1 MTVEEFDIELMAL
14 VQKIDAPLAEALC
27 KGDPMGR
34 AYTSTRRLLD
44 HLVPDAGTRPPE
56 GYAVF
61 ASVSVWI
68 QRARITYESKEP
80 AAL

>member
-1 MTVEEFDIELMAL
+1 MTVEQFDVELAAL
-14 VQKIDAPLAEALC
+14 VQKIDAPLADALC
-27 KGDPMGR
+27 KDGPRGR
-34 AYTSTRRLLD
+34 QCTAMRRLPD
-44 HLVPDAGTRPPE
+44 RLVPDAGPRPSE

-68 QRARITYESKEP
+68 QRTRITYESKEP